1 MKTRKRILALLLAG
15 LMALSLAACGGKS
28 PADQSPREQTAQWLQ
43 KNTKSPAWGSIGGE
57 WLMLAM
63 SRGNCLPEG
72 WAESYYKSV
81 EKKLADCGGVLDARK
96 YTEYSRTIL
105 ALTALGKDPAD
116 AAGYNL
122 LQPLADFDQTNF
134 QGLNG
139 TVYALLAL
147 DSGNYEIPPCPEGK
161 YQASRE
167 EYVQLLL
174 DREAEGGGWSLMG
187 GGAEPDGT
195 VMVLLALAPYRQ
207 QPEVQ
212 AAVERG
218 LAYLSS
224 RQDEQGGFGDS
235 CESAAQAIIALTS
248 LGISMDDA
256 RFQKNG
262 RGFDERMMDF
272 AIGDGSFCHSI
283 GGEANT
289 MATEQA
295 FCALTALWR
304 QEQGLSGLY
313 AMAE

>member
-1 MKTRKRILALLLAG
+1 MKMGKRILALMLAG
-15 LMALSLAACGGKS
+15 LMLLSLAACGGS
-28 PADQSPREQTAQWLQ
+28 STAGSPREQTARWLE
-43 KNTKSPAWGSIGGE
+43 KNTQSPAWGSLGGE

-63 SRGNCLPEG
+63 SRGDCLPEG
-72 WAESYYKSV
+72 WEESYYKSV
-81 EKKLADCGGVLDARK
+81 EKKLADCGGVLDGRK

-105 ALTALGKDPAD
+105 ALTALGKDPANV
-116 AAGYNL
+116 AGYNL

-147 DSGNYEIPPCPEGK
+147 DSGRYEIPPCPEGK

-167 EYVQLLL
+167 EYVKLLL
-174 DREAEGGGWSLMG
+174 DKEAEGGGWSLMG

-218 LAYLSS
+218 LAYLSGA
-224 RQDEQGGFGDS
+224 QDEQGGFGDS
-235 CESAAQAIIALTS
+235 CESAAQAVIALTT

-262 RGFDERMMDF
+262 RGFDDRLMDF
-272 AIGDGSFCHSI
+272 ATGDGGFCHAA
-283 GGEANT
+283 GMEANT

-304 QEQGLSGLY
+304 QEQGLSSLY
-313 AMAE
+313 GMSE

>member
-1 MKTRKRILALLLAG
+1 MKTMKKLLALLLAG
-15 LMALSLAACGGKS
+15 LMLLSLAACGGGK
-28 PADQSPREQTAQWLQ
+28 AAATPREQTARWLE
-43 KNTKSPAWGSIGGE
+43 KHTKSPAWGSLGGE

-63 SRGNCLPEG
+63 SRGECLPEG
-72 WAESYYKSV
+72 WAESYYQSV
-81 EKKLADCGGVLDARK
+81 EQKLADCGGVLDARK

-105 ALTALGKDPAD
+105 ALTALGKDPANV
-116 AAGYNL
+116 AGYNL

-139 TVYALLAL
+139 TAYALLAL
-147 DSGNYEIPPCPEGK
+147 DSGKYEIPACPEGK

-174 DREAEGGGWSLMG
+174 DREAEGGGWSLMNG
-187 GGAEPDGT
+187 PAEPDGT
-195 VMVLLALAPYRQ
+195 VMILLALAPYRQ

-224 RQDEQGGFGDS
+224 VQDAQGGFGDS
-235 CESAAQAIIALTS
+235 CESAAQAVIALTALGVS
-248 LGISMDDA
+248 LEDE

-262 RGFDERMMDF
+262 RGFDDRLMDF
-272 AIGDGSFCHSI
+272 STGDGGFCHAA
-283 GGEANT
+283 GLEANT

-304 QEQGLSGLY
+304 QEQGLSHLY
-313 AMAE
+313 AMKE